1 MDFIKGLPISR
12 GNDIILVVV
21 DRHTKYGHL
30 VALSHPFTALKVAQ
44 EYLNQVYKLYE
55 ALESIVSDY
64 DKIFINQFWQELI
77 QKLKT
82 RLHLSTAYHPETDRQ
97 IEVFNRCMTGEKPGD
112 WLLWLALDECWYNSI
127 FHSTIHTT
135 PYEHLPYLVGISPIG
150 NVDRKLQQ
158 REAVRK
164 LLKFHLKR
172 VQDRMKYLANHKRSG
187 REFQVGEFVYLKVQ
201 PYRQHT
207 IKKFPKFFRP
217 LAINARVGNVAY
229 KLKLPS
235 SSRIHPTF
243 HVSQLKKHVGKA
255 PVQFVLLVVGTD
267 DVMLKEP
274 TRILERRIVKRGNQ
288 AVTEVLVEWTN
299 TLPEDLMWEPLQELQ
314 RDFLLL
320 IFDDKDLLRRE

>member
-21 DRHTKYGHL
+21 DRHNKYGHL
-30 VALSHPFTALKVAQ
+30 VALSHPFTTLK
-44 EYLNQVYKLYE
+44 VYKLHE
-55 ALESIVSDY
+55 ALESIVSNY

-82 RLHLSTAYHPETDRQ
+82 RLHLSTAYHPKTDRQ
-97 IEVFNRCMTGEKPGD
+97 T
-112 WLLWLALDECWYNSI
+112 
-127 FHSTIHTT
+127 
-135 PYEHLPYLVGISPIG
+135 EHFPYLVGISPIG

-172 VQDRMKYLANHKRSG
+172 VQDRMKYLANRKRSG
-187 REFQVGEFVYLKVQ
+187 REFQVGDFVYLKLQ

-217 LAINARVGNVAY
+217 LAIKVRIGNVAY

-255 PVQFVLLVVGTD
+255 SVQFVLLVVGTD
-267 DVMLKEP
+267 DVMLKKP

-288 AVTEVLVEWTN
+288 AVTEILVEWSN

-314 RDFLLL
+314 RDFL
-320 IFDDKDLLRRE
+320 F